1 MHRNGLKRRFRN
13 WLPTHQLRA
22 WRLAA
27 VALITALI
35 TTLSLALPGR
45 SYVAPAVTGGSQAL
59 VEIPTLVAQEPNT
72 QQNST
77 LYFTTPNYVVSVY
90 PRTGTPLRMNVF
102 NRTTGQLE
110 QNAAPVTFRGQLAN
124 TPWVSYDSFG
134 SRNNQNV
141 IFRAN
146 ANRTTNQ
153 ASLEIIVQATNALQV
168 QENST
173 SIAAINVPNVTTP
186 PTGQPGPGTGTGVDA
201 NTILAFETRTFS
213 TRVFTRDNVRLM
225 NVFDKLNQQTPVNG
239 QVATLVSPTTE
250 PYQNWVSYFGG
261 ASFRDIPGRYFV
273 RVNSAGEAILQ
284 FIDSAGR
291 VVIEE
296 QRIGPLVV
304 NIPANELPPGVEAPA
319 ATAGLNPFV
328 AAVFGNEQTLEQVR
342 AIAPQ
347 AQFESARQG
356 RFINA
361 GSFTNR
367 FEAESLV
374 NILRARGFDSRL
386 VFRDVR
392 YR

>member
-1 MHRNGLKRRFRN
+1 MFKDGLNRRFKD
-13 WLPTHQLRA
+13 WLLTRKTRS
-22 WRLAA
+22 WA
-27 VALITALI
+27 VAVAAFFATVG
-35 TTLSLALPGR
+35 LALPGQ
-45 SYVAPAVTGGSQAL
+45 SYVAPTAPAGGQAAA
-59 VEIPTLVAQEPNT
+59 EIQTLIAQDPNT

-110 QNAAPVTFRGQLAN
+110 QEAAPVTYRGQLAN

-146 ANRTTNQ
+146 ANRATNQ

-173 SIAAINVPNVTTP
+173 SIAAINVPDVP
-186 PTGQPGPGTGTGVDA
+186 ATGQQPNLDA
-201 NTILAFETRTFS
+201 NTILAFDTRTFS
-213 TRVFTRDNVRLM
+213 ARVFTRNNTRLLNVY
-225 NVFDKLNQQTPVNG
+225 DKLSQQTAVNG
-239 QVATLVSPTTE
+239 QVATLVNPPE
-250 PYQNWVSYFGG
+250 APYQGWVSYFGG

-273 RVNSAGEAILQ
+273 RANSSGDAVLQ
-284 FIDSAGR
+284 FIDSTGR
-291 VVIEE
+291 VVLEE

-304 NIPANELPPGVEAPA
+304 NIPQTDLPPGVEAPA
-319 ATAGLNPFV
+319 ATANLNPFV

-342 AIAPQ
+342 AIAPG

-374 NILRARGFDSRL
+374 NTLRARGFDSRL
-386 VFRDVR
+386 IYRDVR

>member
-1 MHRNGLKRRFRN
+1 MHSNRPRHRFRT
-13 WLPTHQLRA
+13 WLWTKKLRPFA
-22 WRLAA
+22 LAA
-27 VALITALI
+27 AAVI
-35 TTLSLALPGR
+35 TTVGLALPVR
-45 SYVAPAVTGGSQAL
+45 SYVAPAAPSSSPAAFAPVQ
-59 VEIPTLVAQEPNT
+59 IAQEPNT

-90 PRTGTPLRMNVF
+90 PRTGTPLRMNVY

-110 QNAAPVTFRGQLAN
+110 QNAAPVTYRGQLAGN
-124 TPWVSYDSFG
+124 TPRVSYDSFG
-134 SRNNQNV
+134 SRNAQNV

-173 SIAAINVPNVTTP
+173 SIAAINVPDVTTGG
-186 PTGQPGPGTGTGVDA
+186 GQQPNLDA
-201 NTILAFETRTFS
+201 NTIVAFETRTFS
-213 TRVFTRDNVRLM
+213 TRVYTRDNTRLL
-225 NVFDKLNQQTPVNG
+225 NVYDKLSQQSPVNG
-239 QVATLVSPTTE
+239 QVATLLSPTE
-250 PYQNWVSYFGG
+250 APYQNWVSYYGG

-273 RVNSAGEAILQ
+273 RANSAGEAILQ
-284 FIDSAGR
+284 FIDASGR
-291 VVIEE
+291 VVLEE

-304 NIPANELPPGVEAPA
+304 NIPQADLPPGVTPPA

-342 AIAPQ
+342 TIAPQ

-386 VFRDVR
+386 VYRDVN

>member
-1 MHRNGLKRRFRN
+1 MASKVRS
-13 WLPTHQLRA
+13 WV
-22 WRLAA
+22 LAA
-27 VALITALI
+27 AALI
-35 TTLSLALPGR
+35 TTVSLSLPAQ
-45 SYVAPAVTGGSQAL
+45 SYVAPSVPASGQATAD
-59 VEIPTLVAQEPNT
+59 IPTLIAQDPNT
-72 QQNST
+72 QRDST

-90 PRTGTPLRMNVF
+90 PRTGTVLRMNVY
-102 NRTTGQLE
+102 NRTTRQIE
-110 QNAAPVTFRGQLAN
+110 QEAAPVTYRGQLAS

-173 SIAAINVPNVTTP
+173 SITAINVPEIP
-186 PTGQPGPGTGTGVDA
+186 GGGQQPNLDA
-201 NTILAFETRTFS
+201 STILAFDTRTFS
-213 TRVFTRDNVRLM
+213 ARVFTRNNTRLL
-225 NVFDKLNQQTPVNG
+225 NIYDKLGQQTAVNG
-239 QVATLVSPTTE
+239 QVATLVNPPTS

-261 ASFRDIPGRYFV
+261 ASFRDVPGRYFV
-273 RVNSAGEAILQ
+273 RANSSGEAVLQ
-284 FIDSAGR
+284 FIDSSGR

-296 QRIGPLVV
+296 QRVGPLVV
-304 NIPANELPPGVEAPA
+304 NIPQSDLPPGVEAPA
-319 ATAGLNPFV
+319 ATANLNPYV

-374 NILRARGFDSRL
+374 NTLRARGFDSRL
-386 VFRDVR
+386 IYRDVR

>member
-1 MHRNGLKRRFRN
+1 MTKK
-13 WLPTHQLRA
+13 LRPFV
-22 WRLAA
+22 LAVVA
-27 VALITALI
+27 VIATV
-35 TTLSLALPGR
+35 SMALPVQ
-45 SYVAPAVTGGSQAL
+45 SYVAPSAPPSGQTAFGFPVQ
-59 VEIPTLVAQEPNT
+59 IAQEPNT

-90 PRTGTPLRMNVF
+90 PRTGTPLRMNIY
-102 NRTTGQLE
+102 NRSTGQLE
-110 QNAAPVTFRGQLAN
+110 QNAAPVTYRGQLAS

-134 SRNNQNV
+134 SRNAQNV

-173 SIAAINVPNVTTP
+173 SIAAINVPDITTGG
-186 PTGQPGPGTGTGVDA
+186 GQQPNLDA

-213 TRVFTRDNVRLM
+213 ARVYTRDNTRLL
-225 NVFDKLNQQTPVNG
+225 NVYDKLSQQSAVNG
-239 QVATLVSPTTE
+239 QVATLLSPTE
-250 PYQNWVSYFGG
+250 APYQNWVSYYGG
-261 ASFRDIPGRYFV
+261 ASFRNIPGRYFV
-273 RVNSAGEAILQ
+273 RANSGGEAVLQ
-284 FIDSAGR
+284 FIDATGR
-291 VVIEE
+291 VVLEE

-304 NIPANELPPGVEAPA
+304 NIPQTDLPPGVTPPA
-319 ATAGLNPFV
+319 ATADLSPFV
-328 AAVFGNEQTLEQVR
+328 AAVFGNEQTLTQVR

-386 VFRDVR
+386 VYRDVN